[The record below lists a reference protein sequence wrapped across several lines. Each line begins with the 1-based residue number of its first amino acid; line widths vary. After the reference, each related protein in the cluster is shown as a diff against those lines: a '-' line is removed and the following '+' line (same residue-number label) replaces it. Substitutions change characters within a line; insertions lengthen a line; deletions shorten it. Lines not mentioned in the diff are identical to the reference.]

1 MKRIFS
7 LLKFILPIISI
18 LLLGSCGD
26 NKNQTNSNL
35 YWEGNNLYVD
45 MAYPTSSM
53 VSLGKIE
60 WKTSPLD
67 VLEDIYKELKETKR
81 SGEVAIKVRFENNTT
96 DKYGNVIEGYNEYQ
110 IATIPISEAKKY
122 RDSKHLDNYYKI
134 TTNIYKA
141 ANGDFDT
148 VPAIYIDQG
157 FDIDYHTNQQEYPSA
172 IISVQPGTEDSIP
185 GYIDNID

>member
-7 LLKFILPIISI
+7 LLKFILSIISI
-18 LLLGSCGD
+18 LVLNSCGD

-35 YWEGNNLYVD
+35 YWKDNNLYVN
-45 MAYPTSSM
+45 MTYPTSSM

-67 VLEDIYKELKETKR
+67 VLEDIYCELKETKK
-81 SGEVAIKVRFENNTT
+81 SGDISIKVRFENNST
-96 DKYGNVIEGYNEYQ
+96 DRYGNVIEGYDEYQ

-122 RDSKHLDNYYKI
+122 RDPKHLDNYYKI
-134 TTNIYKA
+134 TTNICKA

-148 VPAIYIDQG
+148 VVFKNVNGAWDISPNDIIYLDEPIDTI
-157 FDIDYHTNQQEYPSA
+157 FTNRKKL
-172 IISVQPGTEDSIP
+172 
-185 GYIDNID
+185 